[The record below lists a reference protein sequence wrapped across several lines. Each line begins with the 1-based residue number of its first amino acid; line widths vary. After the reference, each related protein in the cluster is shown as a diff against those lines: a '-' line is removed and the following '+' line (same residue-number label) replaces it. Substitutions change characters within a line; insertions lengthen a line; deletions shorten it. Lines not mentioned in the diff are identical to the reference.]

1 MSILNNVSSGE
12 VSACTVE
19 VILKVRL
26 QTARNS
32 QFKVTEPSV
41 WEEQPVRGGSM
52 NWGGGSTKA
61 QYETNKDYIE
71 LSYKA
76 AVAFRE

>member
-1 MSILNNVSSGE
+1 MKLHFVHFLSYIHFNSVDVHILNNVSSGE

-32 QFKVTEPSV
+32 V
-41 WEEQPVRGGSM
+41 
-52 NWGGGSTKA
+52 
-61 QYETNKDYIE
+61 
-71 LSYKA
+71 
-76 AVAFRE
+76 

>member
-32 QFKVTEPSV
+32 QFKATEPSV

-52 NWGGGSTKA
+52 NQYETKA